1 VRWRWRLLLGLALW
15 CGLNADALAEKRVAL
30 VIGNSAY
37 QHAARLPN
45 PSNDAS
51 ALAKLI
57 KDLGFD
63 VVDFRRDLGSIALR
77 RAMREFS
84 QQARGADIAIVFY
97 AGHGIELNGGNYLV
111 PTDAKL
117 EQDFDVEDEA
127 VPLERVLAAVEPA
140 KRLRLVILD
149 ACRDNPFVK
158 RMKRTVATRAIGQG
172 LAKVEPTMSDTLI
185 AFAARAGS
193 IANDGDGP
201 HSPFTAALLKHLST
215 PGLDVRLVFG
225 RVRDDV
231 MASTG
236 RKQEPFVYGSLGGS
250 DVALVPAPAAPPIPS
265 PADIRRDYEIA
276 ERVGTLEA
284 WDLFIG
290 QYPTGFYTNLARV
303 QRAKLLDAAVAR
315 QRANE
320 EAERKQQETER
331 AIAEV
336 ERRKTEGDARRRREE
351 EERQAKAAEAEWQRV
366 EREKAERA
374 RAEREKAEH
383 EALARAE
390 EERKARAAEAER
402 QRVEREKA
410 EREKAQRETFAR
422 AEEDR
427 KARAAE
433 AQRQRIEREKI
444 EGEERARI
452 ELDKAQR
459 EELARIERERAERER
474 TRREDVARAEKERS
488 ARERA
493 EREKAAEVESPKT
506 QVAVLPP
513 APEPAVRPQPT
524 RAELALA
531 IKKELKRVGCYAG
544 KIDDSWSHQTL
555 RSAVKQFAKYAKFSG
570 AADAPSTDFL
580 DAVRG
585 SEPGICPLECG
596 PRETERDGRC
606 VAKTCPAGEVM
617 KSNGRCVE
625 KKSTHARDKQ
635 KAKPARVVKR
645 PEGAHRGSKCF
656 EHGGKV
662 YC

>member
-15 CGLNADALAEKRVAL
+15 CAANADASADKRVAL

-45 PSNDAS
+45 PSNDAA

-63 VVDFRRDLGSIALR
+63 VVDFRRDLGTIALR
-77 RAMREFS
+77 RAMREFA

-97 AGHGIELNGGNYLV
+97 AGHGIELNGNNYLV

-117 EQDFDVEDEA
+117 EQDFDVEDET

-158 RMKRTVATRAIGQG
+158 RMKRTIATRAIGQG

-185 AFAARAGS
+185 AFAAKAGS

-201 HSPFTAALLKHLST
+201 HSPFTAALLKHLAT
-215 PGLDVRLVFG
+215 PGVDVRLVFG

-231 MASTG
+231 MTSTG

-250 DVALVPAPAAPPIPS
+250 DVALVPAPAAAPIPS
-265 PADIRRDYEIA
+265 AADMRRDYEIA

-290 QYPTGFYTNLARV
+290 QYPAGFYANLARA
-303 QRAKLLDAAVAR
+303 QRAKLLDAAAR
-315 QRANE
+315 PRANE
-320 EAERKQQETER
+320 AELKQQETER
-331 AIAEV
+331 AVAET
-336 ERRKTEGDARRRREE
+336 ERRKAKEDARRRREE
-351 EERQAKAAEAEWQRV
+351 DERQAKAAEAERQRA

-374 RAEREKAEH
+374 RVERERAEREAF
-383 EALARAE
+383 ARAE
-390 EERKARAAEAER
+390 QDRNAKAAEAER
-402 QRVEREKA
+402 R
-410 EREKAQRETFAR
+410 
-422 AEEDR
+422 
-427 KARAAE
+427 
-433 AQRQRIEREKI
+433 RIEREKI
-444 EGEERARI
+444 EREERARI
-452 ELDKAQR
+452 ELEKAQR
-459 EELARIERERAERER
+459 EERARIEREEAERER
-474 TRREDVARAEKERS
+474 ARRENLARAETQRS
-488 ARERA
+488 APERA
-493 EREKAAEVESPKT
+493 AREKATEVESPKT

-513 APEPAVRPQPT
+513 AAEPAVRSPSPHRT

-531 IKKELKRVGCYAG
+531 IKRELKRVGCYAG
-544 KIDDSWSHQTL
+544 KIDDTWGHRTL
-555 RSAVKQFAKYAKFSG
+555 AASVKQFVKFAKFSG
-570 AADAPSTDFL
+570 AADEPSTDFL

-585 SEPGICPLECG
+585 SEPGVCPLECG
-596 PRETERDGRC
+596 PREAEKNGRC
-606 VAKTCPAGEVM
+606 VAKTCPAGELLR
-617 KSNGRCVE
+617 SNGRCAGKTKVHTGE
-625 KKSTHARDKQ
+625 KVR
-635 KAKPARVVKR
+635 PRRIVKR
-645 PEGAHRGSKCF
+645 DNAHRGSRCF